1 MNIVVHICC
10 GVCAA
15 GTVHTLKGEGH
26 QVTGL
31 YYNPNIYP
39 EEEYQ
44 KRLEATYRVAKELD
58 FILHVAP
65 YEPDKWYEAAGQMEN
80 EPEGGRRCS
89 VCYRMRLQKTFEL
102 MKECGADAFTSTL
115 TISPHKP
122 ADTVNGIGKE
132 IGGDTFL
139 DRDFKKKDGF
149 KRAMEM
155 ARRWELYR
163 QDYCGCI
170 YSMRRR

>member
-1 MNIVVHICC
+1 
-10 GVCAA
+10 
-15 GTVHTLKGEGH
+15 LKGEGH
-26 QVTGL
+26 SVTGL
-31 YYNPNIYP
+31 YYNPNIHP

-44 KRLEATYRVAKELD
+44 KRLEATYRVAQKLD
-58 FILHVAP
+58 FALHVAS
-65 YEPDKWYEAAGQMEN
+65 YEPDEWYKAAGSMEN
-80 EPEGGRRCS
+80 EPEGGRRCR
-89 VCYRMRLQKTFEL
+89 VCYRIRLEKTYEF
-102 MKECGADAFTSTL
+102 MQECGADAFTSTL

-122 ADTVNGIGKE
+122 ADTVNRIGKE

>member
-1 MNIVVHICC
+1 MHICC

-15 GTVHTLKGEGH
+15 GTVHTLNGEGYH
-26 QVTGL
+26 VTGFF
-31 YYNPNIYP
+31 YNPNIHP

-44 KRLEATYRVAKELD
+44 KRLEATYRVAQELD
-58 FILHVAP
+58 FTLYVAP
-65 YEPDKWYEAAGQMEN
+65 YEPDEWYKAVVSMEN

-89 VCYRMRLQKTFEL
+89 VCYKMRLQKTFEF

-122 ADTVNGIGKE
+122 ADTVNRIGRE

-170 YSMRRR
+170 YSIRRR

>member
-1 MNIVVHICC
+1 M
-10 GVCAA
+10 
-15 GTVHTLKGEGH
+15 
-26 QVTGL
+26 Q
-31 YYNPNIYP
+31 
-39 EEEYQ
+39 
-44 KRLEATYRVAKELD
+44 
-58 FILHVAP
+58 
-65 YEPDKWYEAAGQMEN
+65 
-80 EPEGGRRCS
+80 
-89 VCYRMRLQKTFEL
+89 
-102 MKECGADAFTSTL
+102 ECGADAFTSTL
-115 TISPHKP
+115 TISSHKP
-122 ADTVNGIGKE
+122 AETVNRIGKE